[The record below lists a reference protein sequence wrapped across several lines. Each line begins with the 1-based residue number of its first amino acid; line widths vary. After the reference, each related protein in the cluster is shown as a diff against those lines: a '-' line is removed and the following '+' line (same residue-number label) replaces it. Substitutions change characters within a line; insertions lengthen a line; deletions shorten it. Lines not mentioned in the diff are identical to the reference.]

1 MENQNQKS
9 NSNRLWMILLI
20 VSVLLNIFQWT
31 RNNSAITSYQQKVD
45 TLVIEQVNVEKEL
58 VDTRNDL
65 EQYRG
70 KSASLDSLLDEANVR
85 LTEQEKQIK
94 DISRNSRNMAEMNAK
109 LKAQLKTLQGLRD
122 EYLTR
127 IDSLLTENQKLQ
139 AEKKE
144 LTGTVESLNKN
155 LETTVNTASVLR
167 AEYLKVSSYKRKGS
181 GSYSATPT
189 AKRVH
194 KMEVCFDVLENKIAK
209 AGEKTVYLKVTE
221 PGGKPLG
228 NKGMGSGSF
237 KTAAGEDLMYTANST
252 ITYTGV
258 KQNVCLNYEEQ
269 QDKMFPVGNYL
280 VEIYID
286 GNLCGSTTYSLK

>member
-9 NSNRLWMILLI
+9 NSNRLWVILLI

-31 RNNSAITSYQQKVD
+31 RHNSAITSYQQKVD

-58 VDTRNDL
+58 ADTRIEL

-70 KSASLDSLLDEANVR
+70 KSASLDSLLDEANTR
-85 LTEQEKQIK
+85 LAEQEKQIK
-94 DISRNSRNMAEMNAK
+94 DISRTSRNTAEMNAK

-237 KTAAGEDLMYTANST
+237 KTAGGEDMMYTSSST
-252 ITYTGV
+252 ITYTGT